1 LKTKKSNISV
11 RELFKRRLE
20 GVEVIPD
27 SYINARLMR
36 TLARREFVRFNP
48 ARFNAYYLGGII
60 AVGVTAGIML
70 FSDKHSNTRI
80 TPSEFSDTTVQSQ
93 DTGYFNIPEGN
104 TIKKVPLIQEE
115 IKGKPKINNNN
126 PTEVVKPEINGAR
139 ITNPGVKNTIV
150 PAGITKSYSKNG
162 LFGDTSSSPGK
173 LQSRN
178 TKGDILFEPSAH
190 SGCIPL
196 SIHFQ
201 NNVSAFDSCYWA
213 FGDGGFSGKKNP
225 DWIFDMEGN
234 YNVVLTIFFKNG
246 QQSTYSTTI
255 TVYPKPL
262 ARFEISP
269 EKAIL
274 PYDEIRFSNYS
285 TDGKEF
291 KWDFGDGNSSEL
303 FEPYHKYSK
312 SGNYN
317 IILTVTSEFGCKDS
331 LKVLNAFSGSEYFI
345 EFPNA
350 FIPNENGPSGGLY
363 SSKSDEAAQVFHP
376 SFSGVSDYQLKI
388 FSKLGI
394 LIYESNDVNIGW
406 DGYFKGQLAN
416 PGVYIWKV
424 RGSFRNG
431 EPFTRMGDVTLL
443 RN

>member
-11 RELFKRRLE
+11 RELFKRKLE
-20 GVEVIPD
+20 RAEVIPD
-27 SYINARLMR
+27 PYINARLMR

-60 AVGVTAGIML
+60 VAGITAGIML
-70 FSDKHSNTRI
+70 FSDKHNNTRI
-80 TPSEFSDTTVQSQ
+80 TPSEFSDSTVQAA
-93 DTGYFNIPEGN
+93 DTGYFSIPAGN
-104 TIKKVPLIQEE
+104 TIKKEPLTLED
-115 IKGKPKINNNN
+115 IKGTINNKNNN
-126 PTEVVKPEINGAR
+126 PTEIVKPEINDTR
-139 ITNPGVKNTIV
+139 ITSPGVKNTII
-150 PAGITKSYSKNG
+150 PPGITKSYTKNG
-162 LFGDTSSSPGK
+162 LFGDTSSSRGK

-178 TKGDILFEPSAH
+178 TKRDILFEPSTL
-190 SGCIPL
+190 SGCTPL
-196 SIHFQ
+196 TIHFQ
-201 NNVSAFDSCYWA
+201 NNVSTFDSCYWT
-213 FGDGGFSGKKNP
+213 FGDGGFSDKKNP

-234 YNVVLTIFFKNG
+234 YTVVLTIFFKNG
-246 QQSTYSTTI
+246 QQSTYSATI

-285 TDGKEF
+285 SDGKEF
-291 KWDFGDGNSSEL
+291 KWDFGDGNSSYL
-303 FEPYHKYSK
+303 FEPSHKYPR

-317 IILTVTSEFGCKDS
+317 VMLTVTSEYGCKDS

-406 DGYFKGQLAN
+406 DGYFKGQLAK
-416 PGVYIWKV
+416 PGVYLWKV

-431 EPFTRMGDVTLL
+431 ELFTRMGDVTLL